1 MRSAFAA
8 SVTASLLALAALLAP
23 LAGAAPTSNSVVN
36 EYTER
41 LPEGGGGQ
49 PGGPGGGGGEVDPK
63 GGGGSGGSGSGG
75 SGSGG
80 GSFEGGSGGEG
91 SSGSTASPLS
101 AETERQLDAQGG
113 EAGKNLSGIVQ
124 ETGTTAGGG
133 NDTAEEKG
141 SVDGSSDGFLDSI
154 GGGLSNF
161 VTGSDT
167 GLGAGF
173 PILLGLILVGA
184 VSFVVARGR
193 SGRLDA

>member
-23 LAGAAPTSNSVVN
+23 LASAAPTSNSVVN

-49 PGGPGGGGGEVDPK
+49 PGGPGGGGGEVDPN
-63 GGGGSGGSGSGG
+63 GGGSGSGSGG

-91 SSGSTASPLS
+91 GSGSTASPLS

-124 ETGTTAGGG
+124 ETGTAGGG
-133 NDTAEEKG
+133 NAEQPKASDE
-141 SVDGSSDGFLDSI
+141 GSSEGFLDSI
-154 GGGLSNF
+154 GGALSNF
-161 VTGSDT
+161 ASGSDT

-173 PILLGLILVGA
+173 PILLGLILAGA
-184 VSFVVARGR
+184 VTFVVARGR